1 MARRGRALAWAL
13 ACVVFGATGLVAAA
27 RAEDSL
33 ATLVVTGTRRPEPLA
48 TQPGNTALIDQSQV
62 EWNRAHEPSEI
73 LNRVPGVFINPNGG
87 VEHLTAIRSPVLTG
101 GAGAGSFLFLED
113 GVPIRASG
121 FANVNS
127 LFELDTELAGSIEVV
142 RGPGSALYG
151 SNAVHGLINVLSRG
165 PTDEPSGFIDVT
177 GGSFGRVIG
186 RGFASVGTPD
196 DGFTAALVL
205 KHEDGY
211 RAASGLDQQKITLR
225 ADHSSGDI
233 TEYAT
238 LNAYNLNEETAG
250 YVVGHDAYKDT
261 ALARGNNDPEAYR
274 DARAV
279 RGAWHIER
287 SGDSG
292 ITSLTLY
299 GRWTTLNFLQH
310 FLPSKALEFDGD
322 WGTGFQA
329 THQFNFANHSNL
341 VIGLDGE
348 YADGFL
354 KELQTLPSFGTNPQ
368 GLHYDYNV
376 GEGVIAPYVQ
386 GEWHAGPRLL
396 ITAGARYEV
405 TRYAYDPHT
414 PTNIIGQYQR
424 APARTDLYQA
434 FTPKLG
440 ASYKVSDHLY
450 VFGRLARGARAP
462 QTSDA
467 YRLQNLQVA
476 GQIKEEQL
484 DSIEAGV
491 RGVVHR
497 VTFEVDVYDMWK
509 RNFFFRDANGF
520 NVANGKTRHKGIEAS
535 FDVPL
540 PWHFELV
547 ASGSYAH
554 HTYDFNRPV
563 TGVQI
568 TESIT
573 KGDDVDTAPHW
584 LGNVALGWQ
593 PLPKF
598 RAELDWTHVGRYYTD
613 ASNEHTYPGHDVFD
627 LRANYDITPD
637 VAIHIAVRNLTNTDY
652 AERADYA
659 FGQERYFPGE
669 TRGYEG
675 GLEVKF

>member
-1 MARRGRALAWAL
+1 LTGRGCAIAWAL
-13 ACVVFGATGLVAAA
+13 ACTAVGATWAGPALA
-27 RAEDSL
+27 DSPL
-33 ATLVVTGTRRPEPLA
+33 DTLVVTGTRQPEKLA
-48 TQPGNTALIDQSQV
+48 TQPGNTAVISQSQV
-62 EWNRAHEPSEI
+62 DFLGAHEPSEI
-73 LNRVPGVFINPNGG
+73 LNRIPGVFINPNGG

-165 PTDEPSGFIDVT
+165 PTPEPGGFVDVT

-186 RGFASVGTPD
+186 RGFASLGTPD
-196 DGFTAALVL
+196 DGLTGALVL
-205 KHEDGY
+205 KHEAGY
-211 RAASGLDQQKITLR
+211 RANSGLDQQKITLR
-225 ADHSSGDI
+225 YDRSSGNI
-233 TEYAT
+233 TQYAT

-250 YVVGHDAYKDT
+250 YVVGHDAYKNTVLD
-261 ALARGNNDPEAYR
+261 RGNNDPEAYR
-274 DARAV
+274 DAKAT
-279 RGAWHIER
+279 RGAWHVER
-287 SGDSG
+287 TGDIG

-299 GRWTTLNFLQH
+299 ARWTTMNFLQH

-329 THQFNFANHSNL
+329 THQFNFAHHDQL
-341 VIGLDGE
+341 IIGLDGE
-348 YADGFL
+348 YADGLL

-376 GEGVIAPYVQ
+376 GESVIAPYFQ
-386 GEWHAGPRLL
+386 AQWHATPRLL
-396 ITAGARYEV
+396 VTAGARYEV

-414 PTNIIGQYQR
+414 PANTIGQYQR
-424 APARTDLYQA
+424 APARTDIYQA

-440 ASYKVSDHLY
+440 ASYEINDKLY

-467 YRLQNLQVA
+467 YRLQNLQVP

-484 DSIEAGV
+484 DSIEAGI

-497 VTFEVDVYDMWK
+497 VAFEIDTYDMWK
-509 RNFFFRDANGF
+509 RNFFFRDANGY
-520 NVANGKTRHKGIEAS
+520 NVPNGRTRHKGIEVS
-535 FDVPL
+535 FDAPL
-540 PWHFELV
+540 FWHFELS
-547 ASGSYAH
+547 AAGSYAH
-554 HTYDFNRPV
+554 HTYDFNRPIS
-563 TGVQI
+563 GN

-573 KGDDVDTAPHW
+573 KGNDVDTAPHW
-584 LGNVALGWQ
+584 LGNVALSWH
-593 PLPKF
+593 PLPPF
-598 RAELDWTHVGRYYTD
+598 HTELDWTHVGRYYTD
-613 ASNEHTYPGHDVFD
+613 ASNEHTYPGHDVLD
-627 LRANYDITPD
+627 LRANWDITAR
-637 VAIHIAVRNLTNTDY
+637 VVFHAAVRNLTNTDY

-669 TRGYEG
+669 TRGYEA
-675 GLEVKF
+675 GLELKF